1 MIMTIATLP
10 PPREGISAELSRAT
24 GVAATDERRARLIG
38 PDGTTIPLP
47 AEVYI
52 ALCDVIRAMSRGNA
66 VTIGVVESSITTQ
79 KAADLLCVSRP
90 TLIKLLDA
98 GEIPFTRPGRHRR
111 IRLHDLLAYR
121 DRRRES
127 RLEGLA
133 SIVAVSEEM
142 GLYDQEPK
150 MIRRSAGDEG

>member
-1 MIMTIATLP
+1 MTITTLP

-24 GVAATDERRARLIG
+24 GVLATSDQQARLIG

-47 AEVYI
+47 TEVYV
-52 ALCDVIRAMSRGNA
+52 ALCDIIRAMSRGNA
-66 VTIGVVESSITTQ
+66 VTIGITESSITTQ

-111 IRLHDLLAYR
+111 IKLHDLLAYR
-121 DRRRES
+121 DRRREK
-127 RLEGLA
+127 RLEGLSTMIA
-133 SIVAVSEEM
+133 ISEEM
-142 GLYDQEPK
+142 GLYDEEVELRQ
-150 MIRRSAGDEG
+150 IRRGDD